1 VQIRAP
7 LFTPLASYDFHLTN
21 QPSDEQYLRAPDSV
35 LVIGGGGGFGFGF
48 GFAFGWQ

>member
-1 VQIRAP
+1 MPP
-7 LFTPLASYDFHLTN
+7 LSYDFHLTN